1 MAISDQLG
9 ARRRV
14 TLGNG
19 TIAYRETGTGP
30 TVVFVHG
37 VFVNGDLWREVVP
50 WLRRGFRCITPDW
63 PFGSH
68 STPMNRDADLRP
80 PALAALVAE
89 FLEALDLDDVTLVG
103 NDTGGAVCQ
112 LVAADHAERVGRL
125 VLTSCDAFEVF
136 PPKPFGLLKLM
147 TRIPGAT
154 YLSAQS
160 LRWRPFQRLPI
171 TYGRVMQELSP
182 RDIVASYSGSL
193 RRSRAVR
200 RDAKKVVRGLDR
212 RHTLAAAQRL
222 DRFDRPVLL
231 AWGGDDRLFPRSLA
245 ERLAER
251 FPEAEVEII
260 DDARTFVPEDHPRQ
274 LGVLIERFV
283 AETNLESQSEPAS
296 A

>member
-1 MAISDQLG
+1 VAISDQLG
-9 ARRRV
+9 VQQHV
-14 TLGNG
+14 TLGSG

-30 TVVFVHG
+30 PVVFVHG
-37 VFVNGDLWREVVP
+37 VFVNGDLWRDVVP
-50 WLRRGFRCITPDW
+50 WLQRGFRCVTPDW

-68 STPMNRDADLRP
+68 STPMNPDADLRP

-103 NDTGGAVCQ
+103 NDTGGAICQ
-112 LVAADHAERVGRL
+112 LVAADHPERVGRM

-154 YLSAQS
+154 NLSAQS

-171 TYGRVMQELSP
+171 TYGRVVQELPP
-182 RDIVASYSGSL
+182 RAIVASYSGSL

-200 RDAKKVVRGLDR
+200 RDAKKVVRGLDAR
-212 RHTLAAAQRL
+212 YTLAVADRL

-251 FPEAEVEII
+251 FPRANLEII

-274 LGVLIERFV
+274 LGVVIEQFV
-283 AETNLESQSEPAS
+283 AGTTLETRPEPAS